1 MQTQRPI
8 PHNLLS
14 PMRFYRFVH
23 KSGSLSVV
31 ILALFVL
38 ASAGFMARDVESS
51 VDRPVENDD
60 HAAILRG
67 LDAETLEA
75 GRDIYVRACAA
86 CHGVEGGALLPSARS
101 FDTDTL
107 RYGNDPYAMWQTVTY
122 GKGQMTAQSW
132 LTPEERY
139 YVIQYIREEL
149 VKPKNAGQYFE
160 VTEEYLAG
168 LPTGEEVGQDVVEA
182 AAEGLQ
188 AAGMT
193 WAGQHPGDYGNVMY
207 SQLADKTSDALT
219 IALDEEIYLSYNVLR
234 MRLAAAWRGGLDLS
248 ETKFA
253 QYRGEG
259 KPVISGQQMEGLA
272 VWRWEYPGEY
282 AAIDAETSPRAPLP
296 AEAMTYHG
304 HYRHDK
310 EVVLSYS
317 IMGRDVLEWPS
328 AEHEG
333 DDLVLV
339 HTLRIGPSEQGHR
352 LVVGHEVM
360 AEVTGDVEGMTSSEE
375 GGEVFLHIPT
385 SDVVRTVQIRR
396 RAGAQGRG
404 AIEEMSAG
412 DTPDLVVMTRGGPS
426 QWPET
431 IVTGVERGVP
441 RAHYDPMYYED
452 EDRDTPE
459 KLVDLPEDYPYTVD
473 KIGLPF
479 VNLWNSWIRPTALA
493 FYPDGRMVLTTY
505 LGDVWVADGLDDTL
519 AEVTWRRIATG
530 LYEPMGVEV
539 VDGVIYVAARD
550 RIVRL
555 HDLNGDME
563 TDYYETF
570 YADKD
575 VSDFFHSFAF
585 GLQADA
591 EGNLYYAKSG
601 QYTNN
606 ATPGDLVR
614 VTPDGTGGT
623 IATGFRTPNGLTVA
637 PDGRV
642 FVTDNQ
648 GNWTPAN
655 EINLV
660 EPGKF
665 YGYVNN
671 IAERGWSPDGLD
683 VEIPEGEW
691 STVIDTAA
699 VPDSFTE
706 PVIWL
711 PQEFDNSP
719 GGGIW
724 TDASWGPLGDR
735 MLNTSF
741 GKGWAY
747 YLMFH
752 EVDGVTQAAAAALP
766 FQFDAGTQR
775 VRVNPADGQIYLTG
789 LTGWDDGFATRYA
802 HLDRIRYTGGEGQYV
817 TETHVKSDGIEFTF
831 NFPVDAA
838 AASDTS
844 RYDVTRWDYK
854 WQRRYGSY
862 DWSVENPEQQGR
874 DTVPVEAVQV
884 DGRRVRLVL
893 PDMQPADQVLVR
905 MQVPSAEGG
914 ILKEAVYLTVHKV
927 PGG

>member
-1 MQTQRPI
+1 MFQRFI
-8 PHNLLS
+8 
-14 PMRFYRFVH
+14 H
-23 KSGSLSVV
+23 KSPLLPTGLF
-31 ILALFVL
+31 ALFVL
-38 ASAGFMARDVESS
+38 ALASFTAGFMAGDFESGS
-51 VDRPVENDD
+51 GRSAANDD
-60 HAAILRG
+60 HAAILRS
-67 LDAETLEA
+67 LDAETLKA
-75 GRDIYVRACAA
+75 GADIYMRACAA
-86 CHGVEGGALLPSARS
+86 CHGVDGEALLPFARS
-101 FDTDTL
+101 FDADTL

-122 GKGQMTAQSW
+122 GKGQMAAQSW

-149 VKPKNAGQYFE
+149 VKPKNPGQYFE
-160 VTEEYLAG
+160 ITEDYLAG
-168 LPTGEEVGQDVVEA
+168 LPAGEEAGQDVVEA

-188 AAGMT
+188 AAGMR
-193 WAGQHPGDYGNVMY
+193 WAIEHPGDYGNAMY
-207 SQLADKTSDALT
+207 SQLDGKASAVLT
-219 IALDEEIYLSYNVLR
+219 IGLDEDIYLSYNVLR
-234 MRLAAAWRGGLDLS
+234 MRLAAAWQGALDLS
-248 ETKFA
+248 ETKFE

-259 KPVISGQQMEGLA
+259 RPVISGQELGGLA

-282 AAIDAETSPRAPLP
+282 AAIDIETSPRAPLP
-296 AEAMTYHG
+296 AEVMTFHG
-304 HYRHDK
+304 HYRYGK
-310 EVVLSYS
+310 EAVLSYS
-317 IMGRDVLEWPS
+317 VLGRDVLEWP
-328 AEHEG
+328 AATRDG

-339 HTLRIGPSEQGHR
+339 HTLQIGPSDREHR
-352 LVVGHEVM
+352 LIVGHDVM
-360 AEVTGDVEGMTSSEE
+360 AEVIGDIEGMTSSGE
-375 GGEVFLHIPT
+375 GGEVFLHIPA
-385 SDVVRTVQIRR
+385 SDVARTVQIRR
-396 RAGAQGRG
+396 RAGAEGWG
-404 AIEEMSAG
+404 AIREISAG
-412 DTPDLVVMTRGGPS
+412 DISDFAAMTEGGPS

-431 IVTGVERGVP
+431 IATGGEPDVP
-441 RAHYDPMYYED
+441 RAHYDPVYYQD
-452 EDRDTPE
+452 EDRDIPE

-479 VNLWNSWIRPTALA
+479 VNPWSSWIRPTALA

-505 LGDVWVADGLDDTL
+505 PGDVWVAAGLDDTL
-519 AEVTWRRIATG
+519 DGVTWRRIATG
-530 LYEPMGVEV
+530 LHEPMGVEV
-539 VDGVIYVAARD
+539 VDGAIYIAARD

-575 VSDFFHSFAF
+575 VSGFFHSFAF

-614 VTPDGTGGT
+614 VAPDGTGGT

-671 IAERGWSPDGLD
+671 FAERGWSPGGLD
-683 VEIPEGEW
+683 VAIPEGEW
-691 STVIDTAA
+691 SAVIDTAT

-724 TDASWGPLGDR
+724 TDANWGPLGDR

-747 YLMFH
+747 YLMFD
-752 EVDGVTQAAAAALP
+752 EVDGVMQAAAAALP

-802 HLDRIRYTGGEGQYV
+802 HLDRIRYTGGEGRYV
-817 TETHVKSDGIEFTF
+817 TETRIKSDGIEFAF

-838 AASDTS
+838 ASDS
-844 RYDVTRWDYK
+844 ARYDVSRWNYK
-854 WQRRYGSY
+854 WQRQYGSY
-862 DWSVENPEQQGR
+862 DWSVEHPEEQGR
-874 DTVPVEAVQV
+874 DAVPVEAVQV

-893 PDMQPADQVLVR
+893 PDMQPVDQMLVR
-905 MQVPSAEGG
+905 MQVPAVGGG

-927 PGG
+927 PGS